1 MAMADP
7 MTSCMSL
14 PIIAISIM
22 IQSMYRGTLGYSRR
36 QTSARFIPEKK
47 CLYKNLCKLIL
58 NYEDMNEICLRD
70 TNTYDKYE

>member
-14 PIIAISIM
+14 PIMAISIM

-47 CLYKNLCKLIL
+47 MSVQKKLCKFYLIR
-58 NYEDMNEICLRD
+58 DINEICQGIQI
-70 TNTYDKYE
+70 KI

>member
-14 PIIAISIM
+14 PIMAISIM

-36 QTSARFIPEKK
+36 QTSARFIPEKNV
-47 CLYKNLCKLIL
+47 C
-58 NYEDMNEICLRD
+58 
-70 TNTYDKYE
+70 T